1 MPQTQRPSV
10 AAVLPVWGLAAALCL
25 SLAGCAGTA
34 FPDGSSR
41 GPWETPVGQ
50 MELLGELALPPGL
63 EADGVPVGG
72 LSGLAYEPAVDL
84 YYAIS
89 DDRAEHGPA
98 RFYSLAVELDGGR
111 MRTRRARV
119 LDVRTLQD
127 GPEQPFA
134 PGTVDPEGIALGQ
147 ASTLYVASEG
157 NASAGIPPFVRRFAF
172 DGTALDALPVPEH
185 FHPGDGRGVR
195 QNEAFESLTITPDG
209 SKLFTATE
217 GALRQDGPSPDFERG
232 GLARIVRYDLL
243 SGQPEAEFL
252 YPLDR
257 IGVRPQGPQAFS
269 LNGLVELVALDEDR
283 LLALER
289 AYADGVGYLINLWL
303 VDTAEA
309 TDVSGVPSISALG
322 PAESGRLRTVK
333 KSLVLNMGRLGL
345 SRLDNLEGMALGPGL
360 ADGRRT
366 LVLVSDDNFQPE
378 GRQSAQILVLAWR
391 APGGG

>member
-1 MPQTQRPSV
+1 MRQIAPW
-10 AAVLPVWGLAAALCL
+10 VLVLATVVVLAT
-25 SLAGCAGTA
+25 AGCAGTA
-34 FPDGSSR
+34 LPEGSSR
-41 GPWETPVGQ
+41 GPWETPIGQ
-50 MELLGELALPPGL
+50 LELLGELSLAPGL
-63 EADGVPVGG
+63 APEGVPVGG

-98 RFYSLAVELDGGR
+98 RFYSLAVELDNGR
-111 MRTRRARV
+111 MRTRRAQV
-119 LDVRTLQD
+119 LDVRTLSD
-127 GPEQPFA
+127 GPERPFA

-157 NASAGIPPFVRRFAF
+157 NANAGIPPFVRRFAF
-172 DGTALDALPVPEH
+172 DGTALDALPVPDY
-185 FHPGDGRGVR
+185 FHPGEGRGVR
-195 QNEAFESLTITPDG
+195 QNEAFESLTLTPDG
-209 SKLFTATE
+209 AKLFTATE
-217 GALRQDGPSPDFERG
+217 GALRQDGPSPDGERG
-232 GLARIVRYDLL
+232 GLARILRYDLL
-243 SGQPEAEFL
+243 SGRPEAEFL

-257 IGVRPQGPQAFS
+257 IGVTPRGSEAFAV
-269 LNGLVELVALDEDR
+269 NGLVELVALDEDR

-303 VDTAEA
+303 VETAGA

-333 KSLVLNMGRLGL
+333 KSLILNLGRLGL

-378 GRQSAQILVLAWR
+378 GRQSAQIVVLAWA